1 MLHDLRYAIRI
12 LIQGRWVTALAMLAL
27 ALGIGANT
35 TIFSVANAA
44 LFRPL
49 PYRDPDRLVS
59 VLQHNANPLGA
70 ADFSDIRAQAR
81 SFDRIAA
88 VEVWSASLTG
98 RDAPEDIIGMHVTED
113 FFGLLGV
120 APVRGRAL
128 DAADFAP
135 GKDHVLVIGYGLWQ
149 RSFAGAAD
157 IVGRK
162 VLLDNDPYTIVGVMP
177 QSFYFAP
184 FWVTQA
190 EMWSPGD
197 LTASISQ
204 RGGGSLRGFARLAPG
219 VNRATAQ
226 VEMNQIASN
235 LAAAFPDSDTG
246 MTLVLD
252 SLPEQASRTIR
263 PALRLLLGAV
273 GFVLLIACA
282 NVANLALARAT
293 ARQREIA
300 VRLSLGAPRS
310 RIVRQLLT
318 ESVVLALAG
327 ATLGLALAAWGTR
340 ALGAL
345 LRPDQGSYNVHLL
358 RWDQVNLD
366 WTVLLFTLAL
376 SVGTGILFGLAPALT
391 STRGNVNGA
400 LKEGSRGSTSSTGT
414 LRRSLAGAEIAVALV
429 LLIGAGLLLR
439 SFLRLRAVDPG
450 FDPRNVVTMT
460 ISVAGRAEYVGT
472 SREVLYRNILDRVAA
487 VPGVMQA
494 SMTNHL
500 PLAGDQWGFPY
511 WIEGQTPP
519 PHGKE
524 YIAVYRSSR
533 PNYFATMRAR
543 ILAGRDFNDR
553 DTAAAPLVA
562 MVNQRLTELRF
573 PNQNPIGRRICL
585 SDPRR
590 DPKWMTI
597 VGVVRDL
604 AQSWGTP
611 PDAEVYTPY
620 QQDPRLTASTKPFAA
635 YMTLVART
643 AIDAAA
649 ATTTVRNAVWS
660 VDPNL
665 PLSHVQT
672 LEHAIGNSTWQSRF
686 SLILIGI
693 FSAIALIL
701 AMIGIY
707 GAMACEVAQRT
718 HEIGVRM
725 ALGARRSA
733 IIALIARQSLP
744 VALIGIFSGLAAAA
758 ALVRLMRGM
767 LYQVDAIDPLTFAS
781 VAVLVLIVAAIAAA
795 IPARRAMSVDP
806 MIALRQD

>member
-1 MLHDLRYAIRI
+1 MVHDLRYAIRI
-12 LIQGRWVTALAMLAL
+12 LIQGRGVTALAILAL

-35 TIFSVANAA
+35 TIFSVVNAV

-49 PYRDPDRLVS
+49 PYRDPDGLVS
-59 VLQHNANPLGA
+59 VLQRSNNPLGA
-70 ADFSDIRAQAR
+70 GDFSDIRTESR

-88 VEVWSASLTG
+88 VEAWSASLTG
-98 RDAPEDIIGMHVTED
+98 REAPEDIVGMHVTQD
-113 FFGLLGV
+113 FFTLLGV
-120 APVRGRAL
+120 APLRGRAL
-128 DAADFAP
+128 DASDFSP
-135 GKDHVLVIGYGLWQ
+135 GKDHVVVIGYGMWQ
-149 RSFAGAAD
+149 RSFSGAGD
-157 IVGRK
+157 IVGK
-162 VLLDNDPYTIVGVMP
+162 KILLDNDPYTVVGVMP
-177 QSFYFAP
+177 RSFYFAP
-184 FWVTQA
+184 FWITQA
-190 EMWSPGD
+190 EMWAPAD
-197 LTASISQ
+197 LAASFAQ
-204 RGGGSLRGFARLAPG
+204 RGGGSLRGFARLAAG
-219 VNRATAQ
+219 VDRSRAQ
-226 VEMNQIASN
+226 VEMNQIASR
-235 LAAAFPDSDTG
+235 LAAAYPDSDTG
-246 MTLVLD
+246 LTLVLD
-252 SLPEQASRTIR
+252 SLPEQASRNIR

-327 ATLGLALAAWGTR
+327 ASLGLALAAWGTR
-340 ALGAL
+340 ALGGL
-345 LRPDQGSYNVHLL
+345 LQPDRGAYNAHLL

-376 SVGTGILFGLAPALT
+376 AVGTGILFGLAPALT
-391 STRGNVNGA
+391 SARGNVNES
-400 LKEGSRGSTSSTGT
+400 LKEGSRGSTSSGGT

-439 SFLRLRAVDPG
+439 SFLRLRAADPG

-460 ISVAGRAEYVGT
+460 ISVAGRPDYVGA
-472 SREVLYRNILDRVAA
+472 SRENLYRNILERVSA
-487 VPGVMQA
+487 VPGVLQA

-524 YIAVYRSSR
+524 FIAVYRSSR
-533 PNYFATMRAR
+533 PNYFATMRAPMV
-543 ILAGRDFNDR
+543 AGRDFNDR
-553 DTAAAPLVA
+553 DTAAAPLV
-562 MVNQRLTELRF
+562 VIINQKLAHLRF
-573 PNQNPIGRRICL
+573 AGQNPLGQRICF

-597 VGVVRDL
+597 VGVVGDL
-604 AQSWGTP
+604 AQAWGTP

-620 QQDPRLTASTKPFAA
+620 QQDPRLTGSTKSFAA

-643 AIDAAA
+643 GIDATSATAA
-649 ATTTVRNAVWS
+649 VRNAVWS

-672 LEHAIGNSTWQSRF
+672 LDHAIGNSTWQSRF
-686 SLILIGI
+686 SLILIGL
-693 FSAIALIL
+693 FSVIALIL

-707 GAMACEVAQRT
+707 GVMAYEVAQRT
-718 HEIGVRM
+718 HEIGIRM
-725 ALGARRSA
+725 ALGARRA
-733 IIALIARQSLP
+733 VIMRLIARQSLP
-744 VALIGIFSGLAAAA
+744 VALIGIVCGLAAAA
-758 ALVRLMRGM
+758 ALVRLMRSL
-767 LYQVDAIDPLTFAS
+767 LYQVDATDPLTFAS
-781 VAVLVLIVAAIAAA
+781 VAFIVLIVAILAAV
-795 IPARRAMSVDP
+795 IPARRAMNVDP